1 MSKLCFGSYTTIL
14 RKYIN
19 GTNEE
24 VVNDLLSGIKDNTSI
39 DKGNVSRY
47 INSKEN
53 LPKDLIELSQTNK
66 VATNIEQYFSD
77 YIIPNLKTK
86 LQESMIQHL
95 QLLISGDTSIPN
107 QTKEKLIYYKNGN
120 LADFLSQIFL
130 YALLQD
136 NICENPLENLGVLPI
151 QKNPEFNHTINSSG
165 FENVFIEVPH
175 DKDLGLLN
183 NNHIKTFHF
192 NIENNKFSHVGLQ
205 KYLLKNIGRYIYS
218 RLQIDEFT
226 TNNEQEII
234 AHEAIKKLKES
245 GFSDKQLGDE
255 LGNIIIYLFLEKIL
269 QAPKLYTNIECQE
282 VGLNKAGVHLLKLSG
297 QDKDFQMVFSKS
309 NIANDLKES
318 IDNAFENLSLLNKSI
333 PNHYRFLETSILTQN
348 FDNATSE
355 HLKNIIIPQKR
366 GHETTV
372 NNAFGVLIGYSIN
385 INRNVDNK
393 TFVKNLKE
401 QMIKD
406 LQEQLPYIVTKIND
420 LEMQNSSFYIYL
432 MPFDN
437 ANNDKSTIMRNIVG
451 GSV

>member
-1 MSKLCFGSYTTIL
+1 MTFNQYVQKLYPFYGNGGDEADFIIKLLGSATTDQEDKVFNYKPEYLKRIYNGKKNITSESASYILTNLNKEGLNNTFLYDIPSEDAFSELCKIFKPFLGETTI
-14 RKYIN
+14 
-19 GTNEE
+19 EE
-24 VVNDLLSGIKDNTSI
+24 LPYKLSDLFVRILSSI
-39 DKGNVSRY
+39 
-47 INSKEN
+47 
-53 LPKDLIELSQTNK
+53 
-66 VATNIEQYFSD
+66 A
-77 YIIPNLKTK
+77 
-86 LQESMIQHL
+86 
-95 QLLISGDTSIPN
+95 
-107 QTKEKLIYYKNGN
+107 TKESKHKKSKTIKKDTEIN
-120 LADFLSQIFL
+120 LT
-130 YALLQD
+130 
-136 NICENPLENLGVLPI
+136 N
-151 QKNPEFNHTINSSG
+151 TINDSG

-192 NIENNKFSHVGLQ
+192 NIESNKFSHIGLQ
-205 KYLLKNIGRYIYS
+205 RYLLKNKGRYIYS

-245 GFSDKQLGDE
+245 GFSDEQLGDE

-318 IDNAFENLSLLNKSI
+318 IDNAFKNLSFLNKSI

-366 GHETTV
+366 EHETIV

-385 INRNVDNK
+385 IDRNVDNK